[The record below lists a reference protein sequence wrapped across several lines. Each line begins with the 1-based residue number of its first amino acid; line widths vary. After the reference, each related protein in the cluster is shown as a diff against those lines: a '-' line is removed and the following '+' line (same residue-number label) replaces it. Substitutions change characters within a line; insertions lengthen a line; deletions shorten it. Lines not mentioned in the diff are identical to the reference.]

1 MQSVDDFYKDFRQEI
16 LGRADANEDF
26 IESEFVEYVS
36 EFLVD
41 SGEVESFDYCQ
52 YKAER
57 GNRVDGYNLVE
68 EDGVLNLF
76 ISDFR
81 NSEKLTSL
89 TKTEINAAF
98 KRLENFFS
106 KSLISDFYPQLEETS
121 QGYGLAHQICTRKN
135 SFSKARLFLLS
146 DGLLS
151 TRVHSL
157 EPAQYLGYEIS
168 YSIWDISRLHRL
180 VTSMHGKEDIVI
192 DLIESFGET
201 LPCLP
206 AHINTNTYQSYLM
219 VMPGEMLAMLYDKYG
234 ARLLEQNVRCFLQF
248 RGNVNKG
255 IRNTIHNDPE
265 MFFAYNNGITATAE
279 EIDFDQSN
287 GMKKIRKLRNL
298 QIVNGGQTTASIFS
312 AKKKES
318 VNLDKIFVQVKLS
331 IVDPE
336 RSVEVVPKISEYANS
351 QNKVN
356 AADFFANHPYH
367 IRMEEFSRRLWAR
380 PKEGELR
387 QTKWFYERARGQYLD
402 AQAHLTPASRKKFK
416 GEYPK
421 AQMFTKTDLAKFQN
435 AWEDCPHIVSR
446 GAQKNFAAFA
456 SEIGKHWEKDEK
468 QFNELYFK
476 HLAAKAIVFRTL
488 EKLIMKQAWYGGGYR
503 ANIVVYSIA
512 WLAQK
517 VSGMKL
523 AVDFSKIWDEQQISE
538 AFYRELETVSY
549 QIHQIIIDT
558 PENVSNVT
566 EWCKKGGCR
575 LKVKE
580 FEMDLDGD
588 FIGELKRIDDLK
600 EDKKDAK
607 KVQKID
613 DGIACQ
619 KKVLSLGAEKWKV
632 AAGFGLENKLL
643 NQKDMG
649 ILATAASMPE
659 KIPSE
664 KQCTYLVKLLKR
676 LEIEGLKLKGSSSDN
691 RDHSF

>member
-1 MQSVDDFYKDFRQEI
+1 MQSVDDFYRDFRQEI

-57 GNRVDGYNLVE
+57 GIRVDGYNLVE

-121 QGYGLAHQICTRKN
+121 QGYGLSHQIYTRKN
-135 SFSKARLFLLS
+135 NFSKARLFLLS

-151 TRVHSL
+151 SRVHSL
-157 EPAQYLGYEIS
+157 EPVQYLGYEIT

-180 VTSMHGKEDIVI
+180 VTSRHGKEDIVI
-192 DLIESFGET
+192 DLIESFGES

-206 AHINTNTYQSYLM
+206 AHIDTNAYQSYLM

-279 EIDFDQSN
+279 EIYFNQSN
-287 GMKKIRKLRNL
+287 GMKTIRKLKNL

-312 AKKKES
+312 AKKKDS

-402 AQAHLTPASRKKFK
+402 AQAHLTPALRKKFK

-421 AQMFTKTDLAKFQN
+421 AQMFTKTDMGKFVN
-435 AWEDCPHIVSR
+435 AWEDCPHTVSK
-446 GAQKNFAAFA
+446 GAQKNFAIYA
-456 SEIGKHWEKDEK
+456 SVIGKKWDKDETA
-468 QFNELYFK
+468 FNELYFK
-476 HLAAKAIVFRTL
+476 HLAAKGIVFRTT
-488 EKLIMKQAWYGGGYR
+488 EKLIMKQPWYGGGYR
-503 ANIVVYSIA
+503 ANVVVYSIA
-512 WLAQK
+512 WIANK
-517 VSGMKL
+517 VSSMKK
-523 AVDFSKIWDEQQISE
+523 VIDFSKIWEKQEISK
-538 AFYRELETVSY
+538 AFYSALENVAY
-549 QIHQIIIDT
+549 QIHEIIIDT
-558 PENVSNVT
+558 PDGISNVT
-566 EWCKKGGCR
+566 EWCKKEGCW

-580 FEMDLDGD
+580 RDIALNEE
-588 FIGELKRIDDLK
+588 FINELQGTDELKTKLK
-600 EDKKDAK
+600 GAK
-607 KVQKID
+607 KIQKID
-613 DGIACQ
+613 DGIKSQ
-619 KKVLSLGAEKWKV
+619 EKVLKIGAEKWKEISIW
-632 AAGFGLENKLL
+632 GLDRKLYS
-643 NQKDMG
+643 QKDMS
-649 ILATAASMPE
+649 ILQVAVEMPS
-659 KIPSE
+659 KIPTE
-664 KQCTYLVKLLKR
+664 KQSKFLLKILDR
-676 LEIEGLKLKGSSSDN
+676 MEEEGFKLN
-691 RDHSF
+691 